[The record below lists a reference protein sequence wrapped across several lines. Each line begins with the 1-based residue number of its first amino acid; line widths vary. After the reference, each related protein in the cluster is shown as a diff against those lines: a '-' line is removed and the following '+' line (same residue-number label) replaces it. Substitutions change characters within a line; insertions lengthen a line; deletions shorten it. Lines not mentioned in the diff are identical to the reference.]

1 MPHDTTSAHADTTA
15 SDQDRTHKIQSLR
28 EMINNAEQTMQSA
41 KAMLLQLEGKKKLG
55 RKRKVEDI
63 EDGSV
68 VEGAF
73 DGQIML
79 GNDGKHYPIPAN
91 YASKSKLVQGD
102 ILKLTITED
111 GSFIYKQIGPADRKH
126 AIGIVSQDETGNYF
140 VVADNQAYH
149 VLLASITYFKAEPG
163 DEVAIVLPRQL
174 EASWCAIEN
183 ILQKSNSLN
192 WQGARPTPRVV
203 PAPRPITDMEHWKKD
218 LKAVHNHETDPAP
231 IVPIP
236 KETPAKKISEDS
248 VDTALADTTPT
259 TPKVDEI
266 EAPITPEETPV
277 AATSATPE
285 IDEAEAERLRQEII
299 DEWLKDTTPSPA
311 ENV

>member
-1 MPHDTTSAHADTTA
+1 MTHDTAAHADTSV
-15 SDQDRTHKIQSLR
+15 SDQERAHKIQSLR

-73 DGQIML
+73 DGQIMI

-102 ILKLTITED
+102 ILKLTITAD

-126 AIGIVSQDETGNYF
+126 AIGIVSQDELGNYLI
-140 VVADNQAYH
+140 VADNQAYR

-174 EASWCAIEN
+174 NASWCAIEN
-183 ILQKSNSLN
+183 ILQKGSVLN
-192 WQGARPTPRVV
+192 WQGNPPAA
-203 PAPRPITDMEHWKKD
+203 PAPRPTTDMEHWKKD
-218 LKAVHNHETDPAP
+218 LKASPEEKSAAP
-231 IVPIP
+231 TNTQ
-236 KETPAKKISEDS
+236 TPDAVE
-248 VDTALADTTPT
+248 AQLADTTPAAT
-259 TPKVDEI
+259 QP
-266 EAPITPEETPV
+266 AETP
-277 AATSATPE
+277 AAVKPE
-285 IDEAEAERLRQEII
+285 IAPEDPKIDDAEAERLRQEII
-299 DEWLKDTTPSPA
+299 DEWLKDTTPTPA
-311 ENV
+311 AN